1 MGITNQKYKWIIS
14 AECFTKIRI
23 LSKFNKTKRDKVH
36 SIIGR
41 VLIKIWQ
48 YYQTAKVRELKV
60 TEHSDKQAK

>member
-1 MGITNQKYKWIIS
+1 MGITNQKYKWTIS
-14 AECFTKIRI
+14 AEFFTKIRI

-36 SIIGR
+36 SIISR

-60 TEHSDKQAK
+60 AEHSDK